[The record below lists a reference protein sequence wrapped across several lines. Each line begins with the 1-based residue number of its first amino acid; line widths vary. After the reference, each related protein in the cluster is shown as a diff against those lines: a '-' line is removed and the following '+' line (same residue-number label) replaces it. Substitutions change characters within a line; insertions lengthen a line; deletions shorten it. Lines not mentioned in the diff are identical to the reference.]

1 MLETIQGKAS
11 NAELAEMSK
20 NRLAQS
26 LEMIRHLRSNP
37 IGKSIIQLQ
46 ILQSVERRIT
56 TVLAFFKDM
65 TFRDENEE
73 TTTIVYNLYSFAGN
87 VTIVIGNFNANR
99 LDECLDRVNKRI
111 CDFIVLPSSVVHS

>member
-26 LEMIRHLRSNP
+26 LEMIQHLRSNP